1 MLASAVRWRE
11 DTLDESAAAA
21 VGLGAVTA
29 TAAVGSW
36 SFAVYI
42 FLCFFSPSAVI
53 FFVFV
58 FNALRQTRVSVVP

>member
-36 SFAVYI
+36 SFTVYI
-42 FLCFFSPSAVI
+42 FLCFFSPSAV

-58 FNALRQTRVSVVP
+58 FNALRQKRVSVVP